1 MNRLGKKS
9 GPPPKSGPTPQG
21 LNISYNT
28 VRTVKQSGEKKMAD
42 IDKALPNVEQEINI
56 PSDVE
61 IADAEEAEQQELEEQ
76 GNPVEITENEDGSV
90 DINYDPAIASVANTE
105 NHYANLA
112 DHLPDDIL
120 GRLSSNLFQNYQD
133 YKNSRKEWENSY
145 KTGLDLLGFKYEN
158 RTEPFSGASGATH
171 PVLAEAVTQFQ
182 ALAYKELL
190 PADGPVRTQIIG
202 IPTPEKTQQSNR
214 VKDFMNFQ
222 LMDQMKEYE
231 PEFDQMLF
239 YLPLAGSAFKKVYY
253 DEVLQ
258 RAVSKFVPADDLI
271 VPYTA
276 TSLDD
281 AEAIIHRIKISEN
294 ELRKQQ
300 VAGFYRDI
308 DLKPGQLNEDELQQ
322 KENELEGRTRSKEE
336 DVFNLLE
343 CHVNLDLEG
352 FEDINPEDDEP
363 TGIKLPYIVTIEENS
378 REILSIKRNY
388 EVEDPQKSKVQYFV
402 HFKFLPGLG
411 FYGFG
416 LIHMIGGLSRTAT
429 SALRQLLDAGTLSN
443 LPAGFKQRG
452 IRIRDDAQAIQ
463 PGEFRDVDAPGGN
476 IRDSFMMLPFKEP
489 SATLLQLMG
498 VVVNAGQRFASI
510 ADLQVGD
517 GNQQAAVGTTVALL
531 ERGSR
536 TMSAIHK
543 RIYAALKNEFKLL
556 ARVFKLYLPAE
567 YPYDVVGGQRMI
579 KQQDFDDRVDILP
592 VADPNI
598 FSQTQRISLAQ
609 TELQLA
615 TSNPGIHNQYAVYR
629 NMYEALGVKDIDK
642 ILIRPQPPQPKDPAL
657 EHIDALAGKPFQ
669 AFPGQDHRAHM
680 TAHLN
685 FMATNIARNN
695 PVVMASLEKNIFE
708 HISLMAQE
716 QVEVEFRNE
725 LQQLQQMQMAMQQN
739 PQMAQ
744 QMQMQVRMLTEK
756 IESRK
761 AVLIAEMMEEFMK
774 EEKEITSQFDNDP
787 IAKLRARELDLRAQE
802 NYRKEQEAK
811 ERINLDKMKSMMNQ
825 MNQEEKLEQNEDL
838 AHLRADTSLTKTVL
852 QHELKNKDKI

>member
-1 MNRLGKKS
+1 
-9 GPPPKSGPTPQG
+9 
-21 LNISYNT
+21 
-28 VRTVKQSGEKKMAD
+28 MAE
-42 IDKALPNVEQEINI
+42 IDKALPNIKVQPEETTDDIAVEMVEEIEKVQ
-56 PSDVE
+56 PGE
-61 IADAEEAEQQELEEQ
+61 T
-76 GNPVEITENEDGSV
+76 EITEMEDGSV
-90 DINYDPAIASVANTE
+90 DVNFDPESLRQSQATDFN
-105 NHYANLA
+105 ANLA
-112 DHLPDDIL
+112 DFVDEREL
-120 GRLSSNLFQNYQD
+120 GYLSSTLHQNYQD
-133 YKNSRKEWENSY
+133 YKSSRKEWEKSY
-145 KTGLDLLGFKYEN
+145 TQGLELLGFKYEN
-158 RTEPFSGASGATH
+158 RTEPFAGASGATH

-190 PADGPVRTQIIG
+190 PANGPVRTQIIG
-202 IPTPEKTQQSNR
+202 VQTPEKTQQSNR
-214 VKDFMNFQ
+214 VKDFMNYQ

-231 PEFDQMLF
+231 PEFDSMLF
-239 YLPLAGSAFKKVYY
+239 HLPLAGSTFKKVYY
-253 DEVLQ
+253 DDLLG

-281 AEAIIHRIKISEN
+281 AEAIIHKIKISEN

-300 VAGFYRDI
+300 VAGFYRDVE
-308 DLKPGQLNEDELQQ
+308 LKAGHDNLTDVEK
-322 KENELEGRTRSKEE
+322 KEMELEGTVKTGRDDDIFT
-336 DVFNLLE
+336 LLE

-352 FEDINPEDDEP
+352 FEDVGPDGEP

-378 REILSIKRNY
+378 REVLSIRRNY
-388 EVEDPQKSKVQYFV
+388 EQNDPKKSKIQYFV

-452 IRIRDDAQAIQ
+452 TRIRDDAQAIQ

-476 IRDSFMMLPFKEP
+476 IRDAFMTLPFKEP

-543 RIYAALKNEFKLL
+543 RIYSALKNEFKILS
-556 ARVFKLYLPAE
+556 RVFRLYLPAE
-567 YPYDVVGGQRMI
+567 YPYDVVGGQKMI
-579 KQQDFDDRVDILP
+579 KQSDFDDRVDILP

-615 TSNPGIHNQYAVYR
+615 MSNPQMHNLYQAYR
-629 NMYEALGVKDIDK
+629 NMYEAIGVKDVDTV
-642 ILIRPQPPQPKDPAL
+642 LIRPQPPAPKDPAL

-685 FMATNIARNN
+685 FMATNMARNN

-716 QVEVEFRNE
+716 QVEIEFKDE
-725 LQQLQQMQMAMQQN
+725 MQQLQQMQMMMQQN

-744 QMQMQVRMLTEK
+744 QMQMQARMMSEK
-756 IESRK
+756 IEARK

-787 IAKLRARELDLRAQE
+787 IAKLRARELDIRAQE
-802 NYRKEQEAK
+802 NARKKKVDDEQ
-811 ERINLDKMKSMMNQ
+811 INLNKMKAMMNQ
-825 MNQEEKLEQNEDL
+825 MQTDEKLQQNEDL
-838 AHLRADTSLTKTVL
+838 AQLRADTSIEKTIL
-852 QHELKNKDKI
+852 AAKLKGNR

>member
-1 MNRLGKKS
+1 
-9 GPPPKSGPTPQG
+9 
-21 LNISYNT
+21 
-28 VRTVKQSGEKKMAD
+28 MAE
-42 IDKALPNVEQEINI
+42 IDKALPNEPRKEVNVPGEEEIQETLVEE
-56 PSDVE
+56 VE
-61 IADAEEAEQQELEEQ
+61 KELEKPGE
-76 GNPVEITENEDGSV
+76 VETIENEDGSV
-90 DINYDPAIASVANTE
+90 DINFDPGAASLE
-105 NHYANLA
+105 GGEDHYANLA
-112 DHLPDDIL
+112 EFLPDEV
-120 GRLSSNLFQNYQD
+120 LSSLSSDLNSKYMD
-133 YKNSRKEWENSY
+133 YISSRKDWEKSY
-145 KTGLDLLGFKYEN
+145 TNGLDLLGFKYDQ
-158 RTEPFSGASGATH
+158 RSEPFQGASGATH

-190 PADGPVRTQIIG
+190 PADGPVRTQLLG
-202 IPTPEKTQQSNR
+202 IQSPDKVQQAQR
-214 VKDFMNFQ
+214 VKDFMNYQ
-222 LMDQMKEYE
+222 IMDQMKEYE
-231 PEFDQMLF
+231 PEFDSMLF
-239 YLPLAGSAFKKVYY
+239 HLPLSGSTFKKVYY
-253 DEVLQ
+253 DEVEG

-294 ELRKQQ
+294 DLRKQQ
-300 VAGFYRDI
+300 VAGFYKDI
-308 DLKPGQLNEDELQQ
+308 ELAKPQD
-322 KENELEGRTRSKEE
+322 KESDIEKKERELEGTKKTKDE
-336 DVFNLLE
+336 DLYTLLE

-352 FEDINPEDDEP
+352 FEDSDQNGEP
-363 TGIKLPYIVTIEENS
+363 TGIKLPYIVTLEEGS
-378 REILSIKRNY
+378 REVLSVKRNY
-388 EVEDPQKSKVQYFV
+388 EIGDPKKNKIQYFV

-429 SALRQLLDAGTLSN
+429 AALRQLLDAGTLSN
-443 LPAGFKQRG
+443 LPAGFKMRG
-452 IRIRDDAQAIQ
+452 IRIRDDAQSIQ

-476 IRDSFMMLPFKEP
+476 LRDSFMMLPFKEP
-489 SATLLQLMG
+489 SATLLNLMG

-543 RIYAALKNEFKLL
+543 RIYSALKNEFKIL

-579 KQQDFDDRVDILP
+579 KQTDFDDRVDILP

-615 TSNPGIHNQYAVYR
+615 TSNPGMHNMYQAYR
-629 NMYEALGVKDIDK
+629 NMYEALGVKNIDSV
-642 ILIRPQPPQPKDPAL
+642 LVRPMPPAPKDPAL

-685 FMATNIARNN
+685 FMATNMARNN
-695 PVVMASLEKNIFE
+695 PMVMASLEKNIFE

-716 QVEVEFRNE
+716 QIELEFRQE
-725 LQQLQQMQMAMQQN
+725 LMQLQQMQQNPMMMQQN
-739 PQMAQ
+739 PQAQ
-744 QMQMQVRMLTEK
+744 QQVMQLTQQ
-756 IESRK
+756 IEGRK
-761 AVLIAEMMEEFMK
+761 SVLIAEMMGEFLE
-774 EEKEITSQFDNDP
+774 EEKKITSQFDNDP
-787 IAKLRARELDLRAQE
+787 IAKLRSRELDLRAQE
-802 NYRKEQEAK
+802 NARKEREGK
-811 ERINLDKMKSMMNQ
+811 ERMDLDKMRAMMNQ
-825 MNQEEKLEQNEDL
+825 QNQDEKLDQNEEL
-838 AHLRADTSLTKTVL
+838 AKLRANTSIEKTILGKTLPSSNDMVPKVSIIRSGN
-852 QHELKNKDKI
+852 E